1 MMEKGESA
9 TKRDKEG
16 RDGQLFWKARDRTGR
31 KSHQF
36 HVYMRAFIHFDWING
51 RMEGERYYNNIY
63 YIFKLY
69 IAITRKRE
77 RDKKTGRRYYLF
89 YGEKYVLYGRAK
101 RERNTRGQRERSV
114 RTSENGRDGRSLD
127 FKNRGYSEGNDSR
140 LNGREKEREGGVG
153 CRVVARTRNVT
164 PNSNGACVGR
174 ELERGMIRKT
184 DQVSTFFRIVF
195 YDLGRML

>member
-1 MMEKGESA
+1 MREIPGGDGKRRESA
-9 TKRDKEG
+9 AKRDKEG

-77 RDKKTGRRYYLF
+77 RERDKTGRRYYLF

-101 RERNTRGQRERSV
+101 REKHTRAKR
-114 RTSENGRDGRSLD
+114 
-127 FKNRGYSEGNDSR
+127 
-140 LNGREKEREGGVG
+140 KERENF
-153 CRVVARTRNVT
+153 RKRK
-164 PNSNGACVGR
+164 GR
-174 ELERGMIRKT
+174 KK
-184 DQVSTFFRIVF
+184 
-195 YDLGRML
+195 LGF

>member
-1 MMEKGESA
+1 MEKGESA

-63 YIFKLY
+63 YIFKLS

-77 RDKKTGRRYYLF
+77 R
-89 YGEKYVLYGRAK
+89 
-101 RERNTRGQRERSV
+101 ER
-114 RTSENGRDGRSLD
+114 
-127 FKNRGYSEGNDSR
+127 
-140 LNGREKEREGGVG
+140 
-153 CRVVARTRNVT
+153 
-164 PNSNGACVGR
+164 
-174 ELERGMIRKT
+174 
-184 DQVSTFFRIVF
+184 
-195 YDLGRML
+195 

>member
-1 MMEKGESA
+1 MRQNGTMKGEN
-9 TKRDKEG
+9 
-16 RDGQLFWKARDRTGR
+16 GQLFWKARDRTGR

-77 RDKKTGRRYYLF
+77 REREIKQDADITYSTARSTF
-89 YGEKYVLYGRAK
+89 YMGAR

-114 RTSENGRDGRSLD
+114 RTSESGRDGRSLD

-140 LNGREKEREGGVG
+140 LNGREKERDREG
-153 CRVVARTRNVT
+153 CRV
-164 PNSNGACVGR
+164 
-174 ELERGMIRKT
+174 
-184 DQVSTFFRIVF
+184 
-195 YDLGRML
+195 